1 MYFKFQGGFKRPNP
15 NPINYVLC
23 AHYFNLC
30 IAVGCNTT
38 TTAVTTVTT
47 AATIATTAT
56 ITETVFTRGRGRGGG
71 VGCWSLFFG
80 YHGAKFYSIASNF
93 NYESQAFVGINAIAV
108 ITVAV
113 VAIIVV
119 VVVGGDVN
127 ESIIRDDGGSGV
139 LIFGSSMGIG
149 IDVVVCW
156 VQGLITAIRMMIM
169 MMMVIGIPRGSS
181 GGTGIRF

>member
-1 MYFKFQGGFKRPNP
+1 MKFDIETTIRSGSHRAFLCSPTVKSRQQIHRNKCVCVYFKFQGGFKRPNP

-56 ITETVFTRGRGRGGG
+56 ITATVFTRGHGGG
-71 VGCWSLFFG
+71 GGWSLFFG

-113 VAIIVV
+113 VTIIIV

-127 ESIIRDDGGSGV
+127 ESIIRGSGGSSI
-139 LIFGSSMGIG
+139 LIFSSSM
-149 IDVVVCW
+149 
-156 VQGLITAIRMMIM
+156 
-169 MMMVIGIPRGSS
+169 
-181 GGTGIRF
+181 